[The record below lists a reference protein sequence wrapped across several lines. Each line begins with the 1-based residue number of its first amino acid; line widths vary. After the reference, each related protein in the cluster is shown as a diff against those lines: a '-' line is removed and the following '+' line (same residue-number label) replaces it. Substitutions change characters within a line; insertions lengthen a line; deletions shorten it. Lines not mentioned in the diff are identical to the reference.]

1 MIFIY
6 IKHGKCKALTNSK
19 TCSVLGKFKICSYT
33 NKSSI
38 YYNVPNN
45 LFPSMRFFYSFC
57 KLTIIE
63 PNIFIKIFLIV
74 CLVTMAALMR
84 LFTNVCPYMLIK
96 ISFCEK
102 HLLKIQSFRRFLT
115 VCMQKS

>member
-6 IKHGKCKALTNSK
+6 IKHGKCKALTNFK

-45 LFPSMRFFYSFC
+45 LFPSMRFLLQYLQTHYYIAKYIYQDIFVSMPCHYGG
-57 KLTIIE
+57 
-63 PNIFIKIFLIV
+63 PNEAFHQCVPLY
-74 CLVTMAALMR
+74 A
-84 LFTNVCPYMLIK
+84 N
-96 ISFCEK
+96 
-102 HLLKIQSFRRFLT
+102 
-115 VCMQKS
+115 

>member
-1 MIFIY
+1 MENLKLWPIL
-6 IKHGKCKALTNSK
+6 KL
-19 TCSVLGKFKICSYT
+19 CSVLEKFIIYSYT
-33 NKSSI
+33 KKKSSM

-96 ISFCEK
+96 I
-102 HLLKIQSFRRFLT
+102 
-115 VCMQKS
+115 